1 MLKSFLQEVA
11 RAAPWVML
19 GAVLAAVGEAIGR
32 AVGWL

>member
-11 RAAPWVML
+11 RAVPWVLL
-19 GAVLAAVGEAIGR
+19 GMALAAVGEAIGR

>member
-1 MLKSFLQEVA
+1 VLKELIKEVA